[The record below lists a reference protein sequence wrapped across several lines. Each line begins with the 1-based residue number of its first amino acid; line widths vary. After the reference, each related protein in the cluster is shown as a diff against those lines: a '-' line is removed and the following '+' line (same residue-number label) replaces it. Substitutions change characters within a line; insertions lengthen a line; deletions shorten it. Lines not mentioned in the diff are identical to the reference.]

1 MVSAG
6 GETPFHAENVAAS
19 THRHPPYHPSTVAKI
34 VRGWIRAQR
43 STLCSRGS
51 ASGLGETKSL
61 RRAMHNTHSKGN
73 VYTEEHPHRD
83 TVAVRGL
90 ELRQHYKDRRRNRQA
105 RQQARALHRVDR
117 RLQRLP

>member
-6 GETPFHAENVAAS
+6 GETPLHAENVAA
-19 THRHPPYHPSTVAKI
+19 TTQRQPPKHPSTVAKI
-34 VRGWIRAQR
+34 VRGWIRAQH
-43 STLCSRGS
+43 STLSKHGS

-73 VYTEEHPHRD
+73 VYAEEHPHRD

-90 ELRQHYKDRRRNRQA
+90 ELRQHCNGR
-105 RQQARALHRVDR
+105 
-117 RLQRLP
+117 

>member
-6 GETPFHAENVAAS
+6 GETPLHAENVAAS

-43 STLCSRGS
+43 STFCLCGCV
-51 ASGLGETKSL
+51 SGLGVFLSL

-73 VYTEEHPHRD
+73 VYAEEHPHRH

-90 ELRQHYKDRRRNRQA
+90 ELRGHCNGR
-105 RQQARALHRVDR
+105 
-117 RLQRLP
+117 